1 MLDIY
6 PTVQQAGAAFALA
19 GLEPVA
25 LEAVPQ
31 QTAPDLRTFVRH
43 LRREADTLLR
53 GLSDAGFACGMDR
66 LHAAVARETAGS
78 KAAARLL
85 TGSTSWSRAD
95 RAGVP

>member
-1 MLDIY
+1 VLDIY